1 MKIASGKFRGM
12 EIATPRGN
20 KTRPTGGRLKK
31 SLFDILAPKLPG
43 ARVLDLFAGAGAL
56 GLEALSR
63 GAVHVT
69 FVERSRAAADT
80 VRKNLERLGLGE
92 EAELLRREVVSA
104 IGFLAE
110 HEQTFDIILFDP
122 PYQSDLHASLLQRI
136 GAASLVSHQGLVIL
150 EHHHKTALA
159 DAYGGLT
166 RVREVRAG
174 ESRLSFYSNSVTAIG

>member
-1 MKIASGKFRGM
+1 VKIASGRFRGR
-12 EIATPRGN
+12 EIETPRGK

-31 SLFDILAPKLPG
+31 SRFDILAPRLPG

-69 FVERSRAAADT
+69 FVEHNRAAADT

-92 EAELLRREVVSA
+92 EGKLLQREVRAA

-110 HEQTFDIILFDP
+110 QEQTFDIILLDP
-122 PYQSDLHASLLQRI
+122 PYRSDLHVSLLQRI
-136 GAASLVSHQGLVIL
+136 DAASLVNDEGLVIL
-150 EHHHKTALA
+150 EHHHKTGLA

-174 ESRLSFYSNSVTAIG
+174 ESCLSFYSA

>member
-12 EIATPRGN
+12 EIETPRGT

-31 SLFDILAPKLPG
+31 SLFDILAPRLPG

-110 HEQTFDIILFDP
+110 QEQTFDIILLDP

-136 GAASLVSHQGLVIL
+136 GAASLVSHEGLVIL

-174 ESRLSFYSNSVTAIG
+174 ESCLSFYSNSVTAIG